1 MPAVETEKEKPF
13 EGNIHQPT
21 LDPEDAEEGDELQEA
36 VGSDDGAEAA
46 GEAAEKA
53 ADADEQVS
61 LGDDD
66 DAATVATSAVGQ
78 GTTVSMPT
86 TYFNRRA
93 EEFHE
98 QLRAEKLRRM
108 QLENQMAALKDQLN
122 ITQAAAARIK
132 AGDDA
137 DEEADNVEG
146 KMRLI
151 EMRNLLQTGEN
162 YTTHPQ
168 FENL

>member
-1 MPAVETEKEKPF
+1 MTK
-13 EGNIHQPT
+13 
-21 LDPEDAEEGDELQEA
+21 DAEEGDEPQEA
-36 VGSDDGAEAA
+36 IGSDEEAEAP
-46 GEAAEKA
+46 GDTGEKA
-53 ADADEQVS
+53 AGADEQVS
-61 LGDDD
+61 LGDD
-66 DAATVATSAVGQ
+66 DAATVATSAVGH

-93 EEFHE
+93 EEFHDM
-98 QLRAEKLRRM
+98 LRAERLRRM

-122 ITQAAAARIK
+122 ITQAVAAHIK
-132 AGDDA
+132 SGNAD
-137 DEEADNVEG
+137 DEEAENVEG
-146 KMRLI
+146 KMRLV